1 MKPVLNSKYS
11 LAGASMAL
19 AVILG
24 GCVAVGTTETA
35 EAETAT
41 EEAAVVTEAV
51 EEEVAVVQE
60 TVEEAVAE
68 VEEMTAEAKLAAVLA
83 AQPEEVQARFGARN
97 PAETLAFFGVEP
109 GMTVAEALPGG
120 GWYSKILI
128 SYLGDEGKLIGA
140 HYPDDLWGK
149 FGFGEEWAATR
160 VERTANWPTQAA
172 EWGVEGAGIASTYL
186 TAMPEDASG
195 QVDAVLFIRALHN
208 LNRFTD
214 EETNYMGDTLSETF
228 RVLKPGGIAGVVQH
242 SGPET
247 NSDEW
252 ANGSN
257 GYLKK
262 SAVVAAFEAAGFEYV
277 GSSDVNSNAA
287 DVPSEEEF
295 VWRLP
300 PSRSGTEEG
309 TPERAAYDAIGES
322 NRMTLK
328 FRKPA

>member
-1 MKPVLNSKYS
+1 MKPILNSKHS
-11 LAGASMAL
+11 LVGASLAL

-24 GCVAVGTTETA
+24 GCVAVETTETA
-35 EAETAT
+35 DAATT
-41 EEAAVVTEAV
+41 EEAAAATEAVQEEMAAVEEAV
-51 EEEVAVVQE
+51 EEK
-60 TVEEAVAE
+60 VAE

-83 AQPEEVQARFGARN
+83 AQPEEVQARYGARN

-120 GWYSKILI
+120 GWYSKILLA
-128 SYLGDEGKLIGA
+128 YLGDEGTLIGA

-149 FGFGEEWAATR
+149 FGFGDEWTATR
-160 VERTANWPTQAA
+160 VEGTANWPTQAA
-172 EWGVEGAGIASTYL
+172 EWGVEGAAIASTYL

-214 EETNYMGDTLSETF
+214 EESPYMGDTLAETF

-262 SAVVAAFEAAGFEYV
+262 SAVIAAFEAAGFEYV
-277 GSSDVNSNAA
+277 GSSDVNANAA
-287 DVPSEEEF
+287 DIPSEEEF

-309 TPERAAYDAIGES
+309 SPERAAYDAIGES

>member
-1 MKPVLNSKYS
+1 
-11 LAGASMAL
+11 
-19 AVILG
+19 
-24 GCVAVGTTETA
+24 
-35 EAETAT
+35 
-41 EEAAVVTEAV
+41 
-51 EEEVAVVQE
+51 
-60 TVEEAVAE
+60 
-68 VEEMTAEAKLAAVLA
+68 
-83 AQPEEVQARFGARN
+83 
-97 PAETLAFFGVEP
+97 
-109 GMTVAEALPGG
+109 
-120 GWYSKILI
+120 
-128 SYLGDEGKLIGA
+128 
-140 HYPDDLWGK
+140 
-149 FGFGEEWAATR
+149 
-160 VERTANWPTQAA
+160 
-172 EWGVEGAGIASTYL
+172 
-186 TAMPEDASG
+186 MPEDASD

-214 EETNYMGDTLSETF
+214 EESPYMSDTLAETF

-247 NSDEW
+247 NSDDW

-262 SAVVAAFEAAGFEYV
+262 SAVIAAFEAAGFEYV
-277 GSSDVNSNAA
+277 GSSDINANAA

-309 TPERAAYDAIGES
+309 SPERAAYDAIGES